1 MRVNDYFQVKCDK
14 CEYGYVM
21 YDYIEPSAVCKC
33 EGQLKAYGYE
43 DITDAEEILD
53 IIECELE
60 NANYHKEYDLIRPLY
75 EKLKNND
82 NDYTTARSIA
92 TVFYDYI

>member
-1 MRVNDYFQVKCDK
+1 MNDYFQVKCDK
-14 CEYGYVM
+14 CEYGYIM

-33 EGQLKAYGYE
+33 GGQLKVYGYE
-43 DITDAEEILD
+43 DITDADAVLD

-75 EKLKNND
+75 EELKTENND
-82 NDYTTARSIA
+82 SVTARKIA
-92 TVFYDYI
+92 KVFYNYI